1 MAIAQ
6 CKNKTL
12 IKTAIAIVVLVL
24 HFDLF
29 SSLNNI
35 QSQIFDYPAFISL
48 ERWEE
53 MHNLVDTIKKD

>member
-48 ERWEE
+48 ER
-53 MHNLVDTIKKD
+53 